1 MSKKRIVITVSI
13 ILALVVIYNL
23 TSADESQKNL
33 YHKVKKGDLE
43 VNVVTSGELKA
54 INSVK
59 IKGPSSVQTFGI
71 YNMKVSKIL
80 DEGTLVKKGEW
91 VAELDASELVSKLK
105 TAMDELQKAES
116 QMQQKRID
124 TAISLSDNRE
134 QLRNIGYTLQEK
146 KINLEQSKFEPPA
159 TVRLAQMELEQA
171 QIKSEKEQENYE
183 LNVRKS
189 KAEMRVA
196 NADLNIAKTKVD
208 KIQNIID
215 QFTIYAP
222 EDGMLNYAVHWT
234 GEKIKSGSQINAWNP
249 IVAELPDL
257 NKMVSITYVNE
268 VDIRKI
274 SDSLRVEVTLDAFPE
289 KKLFGTVI
297 RVANMGEELNN
308 SDAKVFAVEIV
319 LDEVSNDILPGMTT
333 GNKIMTQR
341 KEDVVNVPIESIY
354 SEGDSLFYVYRKS
367 GLSEE
372 KVEVKK
378 GLYNEN
384 YVEITNGLNIDDLI
398 LLTEPEDP
406 ESLNIVLLGDD

>member
-1 MSKKRIVITVSI
+1 MSKKKIIIAVSVL
-13 ILALVVIYNL
+13 LALVVVYNL
-23 TSADESQKNL
+23 TGGEESQENL
-33 YHKVKKGDLE
+33 YHTVKKGDLE

-59 IKGPSSVQTFGI
+59 IKGPNSVQRFGI

-80 DEGTLVKKGEW
+80 DEGTLVKKGDW

-105 TAMDELQKAES
+105 TAIDELQKAES
-116 QMQQKRID
+116 KMQQKRID

-134 QLRNIGYTLQEK
+134 QLRNMIYTLQEK

-171 QIKSEKEQENYE
+171 EIKSEKEKENYE

-196 NADLNIAKTKVD
+196 NADLNIARTKVE
-208 KIQNIID
+208 KIQNIIA

-222 EDGMLNYAVHWT
+222 EDGMLNYAVHWS
-234 GEKIKSGSQINAWNP
+234 GEKIKSGSQVSAWNP

-257 NKMVSITYVNE
+257 NKMVSMTYVNE

-289 KKLFGTVI
+289 KKLYGTVI

-319 LDEVSNDILPGMTT
+319 LDEVSDDILPGMTT
-333 GNKIMTQR
+333 GNKIMTQK
-341 KEDVVNVPIESIY
+341 KEDVVSVPIESIY
-354 SEGDSLFYVYRKS
+354 SEGDSSFYVYRKS
-367 GLSEE
+367 GLSIE
-372 KVEVKK
+372 KVQVEK
-378 GLYNEN
+378 GIYNEN
-384 YVEITNGLNIDDLI
+384 YVEIIKGLEIDDVI
-398 LLTEPEDP
+398 LLTEPEDA
-406 ESLNIVLLGDD
+406 ESLSLVLLGDD